1 MIQVKLMGELGEKFG
16 TDWQSAGHSY
26 QDIVKLIDCQTE
38 GFAKTIE
45 EMYNNDIGLE
55 VIHGEELLFQSE
67 EEFNEAG
74 LQVLKDTVIIT
85 PVAVGSAKGRRTRGF
100 IKLLTAALTIYLAV
114 ITGGASASLTTNFGD
129 MLLIA
134 MNTKPLVTSALF
146 MTAGLLA
153 TSGMA
158 DLMYVDTFDSPESKL
173 FGNENVNNIRQG
185 APIPLCY
192 GEMIIPGVP
201 INVGFM
207 DIKTAAVNYSDSS
220 GENVQN
226 EEEEDDNNPHI
237 TYSEP

>member
-74 LQVLKDTVIIT
+74 LQVLKDTIIIT
-85 PVAVGSAKGRRTRGF
+85 PVPVGSARGRRTRGF
-100 IKLLTAALTIYLAV
+100 IKLLTAALTIYLTIV
-114 ITGGASASLTTNFGD
+114 TFGAGAGAGAKFGE
-129 MLLIA
+129 MLLYAIEHHA
-134 MNTKPLVTSALF
+134 LATSAAF
-146 MTAGLLA
+146 SAAGLLA

-158 DLMYVDTFDSPESKL
+158 DMMYVDTFDSPESKL

-185 APIPLCY
+185 APVPLCY

-220 GENVQN
+220 GENVEN
-226 EEEEDDNNPHI
+226 EETDSTVNISYEEP
-237 TYSEP
+237 